1 MQAPRG
7 DSELTKAEI
16 LAAARRLFA
25 ERGILA
31 VSVRDVA
38 KEAGVTH
45 GLVHHYFGTKE
56 QLTTEVIKSEVA
68 LGAGVLVTNPIDASS
83 DSVEVVRRVLR
94 YFLTEKTHSALL
106 IARAELAGLE
116 PERMLPAG
124 VPSTLELMAKRFGEL
139 QAQTNP
145 EGPHLDPAL
154 ISVCVGAAV
163 FGLITM
169 HPWLMAS
176 TGLRPEDYEVRLD
189 ASVEIGVAFISVVIG
204 VAPPRN

>member
-1 MQAPRG
+1 MQTPRG
-7 DSELTKAEI
+7 DSEQTKAEI

-25 ERGILA
+25 EHGILG

-56 QLTTEVIKSEVA
+56 QLTAEVIKSEVA
-68 LGAGVLVTNPIDASS
+68 RGADVLVTNPIDASP
-83 DSVEVVRRVLR
+83 DSIEVVRRVLR
-94 YFLTEKTHSALL
+94 HFLTEKTQSALL
-106 IARAELAGLE
+106 IARAELTGFE
-116 PERMLPAG
+116 PEKMIPAD

-139 QAQTNP
+139 QAQAKP

-176 TGLRPEDYEVRLD
+176 VGLRPEDYEKRLD
-189 ASVEIGVAFISVVIG
+189 EIVEIGVAFISVVIG
-204 VAPPRN
+204 AAPPRN